1 MKEMFRKKKWCDSG
15 ADFVSQTADI
25 ARSAMEA
32 AKIYDFVLYLF
43 QHQSKIE
50 VANRVAT
57 T

>member
-32 AKIYDFVLYLF
+32 AKNYDFVSYPI
-43 QHQSKIE
+43 S
-50 VANRVAT
+50 T
-57 T
+57 TTKN